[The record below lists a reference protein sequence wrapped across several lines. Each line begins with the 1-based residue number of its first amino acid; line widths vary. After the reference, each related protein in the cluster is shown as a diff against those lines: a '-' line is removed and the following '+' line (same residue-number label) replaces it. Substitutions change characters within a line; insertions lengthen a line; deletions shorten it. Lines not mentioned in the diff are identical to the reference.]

1 MDQYWIDRGGQ
12 EGGEFGFAMPV
23 RSRDMAQPLSRRD
36 IHKAEFLQIGKA
48 LFAHEMRLRHEAP
61 PAARET

>member
-23 RSRDMAQPLSRRD
+23 RSRTMAQPLSRRD
-36 IHKAEFLQIGKA
+36 IHKAEFLQIARPCSRTKCGCA
-48 LFAHEMRLRHEAP
+48 TRHR